1 MPRRRLRWRRTFFS
15 SAAGAFSSAFGSSAA
30 GGTPSGGVSAGG
42 ASAAGA
48 GAGAGGGA
56 GAGAAGNWHVN
67 LMGPAPAVLS
77 CPTISALDLTGTSL
91 TATTLPPMGSPAVCQ
106 QTAARAQEEGRM
118 ATRRKAA
125 ASYSSGDSHLCSAA
139 RNAVAGDHPLDRD
152 AHAEAALPLGDA
164 HADGRHG

>member
-48 GAGAGGGA
+48 GAGAAGGA
-56 GAGAAGNWHVN
+56 GAGAAGSLHVN

-118 ATRRKAA
+118 AARRKG
-125 ASYSSGDSHLCSAA
+125 SG
-139 RNAVAGDHPLDRD
+139 G
-152 AHAEAALPLGDA
+152 
-164 HADGRHG
+164 

>member
-15 SAAGAFSSAFGSSAA
+15 SAAGAFSSAFGASAA

-42 ASAAGA
+42 ASA
-48 GAGAGGGA
+48 AGAGGGA

-106 QTAARAQEEGRM
+106 QTAAHAQEEGRM
-118 ATRRKAA
+118 AARRKG
-125 ASYSSGDSHLCSAA
+125 SG
-139 RNAVAGDHPLDRD
+139 G
-152 AHAEAALPLGDA
+152 
-164 HADGRHG
+164 